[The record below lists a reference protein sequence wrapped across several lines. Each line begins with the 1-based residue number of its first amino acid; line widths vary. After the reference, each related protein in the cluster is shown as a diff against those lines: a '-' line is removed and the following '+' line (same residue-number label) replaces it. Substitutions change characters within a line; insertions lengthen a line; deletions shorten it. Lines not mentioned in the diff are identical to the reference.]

1 MFAFDRPI
9 AAVLAALATAGL
21 QVLLK
26 LNLESLFALVRIG

>member
-26 LNLESLFALVRIG
+26 LNFESLFAFLNIG